1 MLVPV
6 FTFRMYFPTRA
17 LGELVTDSRHWG
29 GDKERWHDGPSAT
42 ARGTAQVEQEH

>member
-6 FTFRMYFPTRA
+6 FTFRLYIPTEA

-42 ARGTAQVEQEH
+42 ARGTAQVQHEH